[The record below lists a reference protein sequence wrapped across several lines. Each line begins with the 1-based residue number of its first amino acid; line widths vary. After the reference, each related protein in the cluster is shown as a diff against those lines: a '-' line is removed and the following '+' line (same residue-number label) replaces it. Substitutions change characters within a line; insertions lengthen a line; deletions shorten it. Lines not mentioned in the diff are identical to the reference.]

1 MEQKE
6 QELYDIF
13 HFGVGHVDYLINV
26 SKTYKYIYFE
36 TPKVGCST
44 IKRTLQKLEVLDAS
58 DIPKDVHKKKLSPL
72 LSPLDLENNFSKYLT
87 DAYFKFSFV
96 RNPYTRI
103 LSCYLDKITGI
114 QKNVYLP
121 KIGYSLTDNVSFKA
135 FLLAIKEQT
144 YFEMDVHWMPQHVL
158 LAADKIPLDFIGR
171 QENFDN
177 DLAKV
182 LSIITKSD
190 SDAPDITNERPH
202 AVGANKKL
210 QQYLT
215 EDAAQLIQEIYA
227 DDFRLYGYHIE
238 PFNTDPL
245 PLITLNKKHKD
256 PLISIVIPCYNQAQY
271 LEEAVQSA
279 IGQSYTNTEI
289 IIVND
294 GSTDESEQIAL
305 TLQAQYPQVRL
316 LTQKNKGLSQARN
329 AGIAAANGTYILPLD
344 ADDKLHQK
352 MVTQCMSVMIKCNV
366 DIVYVDLQQFGEKY
380 DIRHRAAFCN
390 NHLLYENLPPQ
401 SSLYKKE
408 VWETCNGYKQNMKE
422 GYEDWEFWIN
432 AYKHGFKFQHH
443 PEVLFYYHIKKESMY
458 TDAYKKHTYLKAKIA
473 MNHPELYPTSM
484 VQNAISTIKNIDK
497 TADLYFYTSNAV
509 PMKEKDLSPLL
520 DTYISVN
527 PLQEIQTISLPGSD
541 KKIGLCTLEIF
552 KDPVQTEKLHKEMN
566 VEFIVF
572 YAPMRYGTSL
582 LNNTGFAWNKINGII
597 EPHGSIF
604 PFVSKQTQENPQLQL
619 TAYQRL
625 HNYQLLRIGNQN
637 KKISQLQK
645 TIDVKVNLLQKKNE
659 EISQANNK
667 LKTLLST
674 IQRITEFSI
683 RKHPIH
689 KYKAYKSMLQT
700 YYKSK

>member
-1 MEQKE
+1 MTQKE
-6 QELYDIF
+6 QDLYDVF
-13 HFGVGHVDYLINV
+13 HFGVGHIDYLINV
-26 SKTYKYIYFE
+26 SKKYKYIYFE

-44 IKRTLQKLEVLDAS
+44 IKRTLQKLEVSDIS
-58 DIPKDVHKKKLSPL
+58 DIPEDVHKKKLSPL
-72 LSPLDLENNFSKYLT
+72 SSPLDLEKNFSEYLT
-87 DAYFKFSFV
+87 GPYFKFSFV

-103 LSCYLDKITGI
+103 LSCYLDKIIGI
-114 QKNVYLP
+114 QKSVYLP

-144 YFEMDVHWMPQHVL
+144 YFEMDVHWMPQHIL

-190 SDAPDITNERPH
+190 SDVPGITNERPH

-215 EDAAQLIQEIYA
+215 EDTARLIQEIYA
-227 DDFRLYGYHIE
+227 NDFSLYGYHPD
-238 PFNTDPL
+238 PFSTDSL
-245 PLITLNKKHKD
+245 PPISLNKKYED
-256 PLISIVIPCYNQAQY
+256 PLVSIVIPCYNQAQY

-279 IGQSYTNTEI
+279 ITQTYANIEI
-289 IIVND
+289 IILND

-329 AGIAAANGTYILPLD
+329 AGISEANGTYILPLD

-352 MVTQCMSVMIKCNV
+352 MITQCMSVMSKCNV
-366 DIVYVDLQQFGEKY
+366 DIVYTDLQQFGEKY
-380 DIRHRAAFCN
+380 DIRHRAAFRN

-401 SSLYKKE
+401 ASLYKKE

-443 PEVLFYYHIKKESMY
+443 PEVLFYYRIKKESMY
-458 TDAYKKHTYLKAKIA
+458 TDAYKKHTYLKAKIT
-473 MNHPELYPTSM
+473 MNHPELYPISM
-484 VQNAISTIKNIDK
+484 VQNAISTIKETDK

-509 PMKEKDLSPLL
+509 PIEEKDLSSLL
-520 DTYISVN
+520 DTYLSVN
-527 PLQEIQTISLPGSD
+527 PLQEIQTISLPGSN
-541 KKIGLCTLEIF
+541 KNMGLWTLEIF
-552 KDPVQTEKLHKEMN
+552 NDSVQMEKLHKKMN
-566 VEFIVF
+566 IEFIVF
-572 YAPMRYGTSL
+572 YAPMRYETSL
-582 LNNTGFAWNKINGII
+582 LNNTGFAWNKANGII

-604 PFVSKQTQENPQLQL
+604 PFVSKQTQENPELQL
-619 TAYQRL
+619 AAYQRL
-625 HNYQLLRIGNQN
+625 DKYRLLRIGNQD
-637 KKISQLQK
+637 KQISQLQK
-645 TIDVKVNLLQKKNE
+645 VLKDKDNNLKSL
-659 EISQANNK
+659 
-667 LKTLLST
+667 LKTIQKITQLSIKT
-674 IQRITEFSI
+674 N
-683 RKHPIH
+683 PIL
-689 KYKAYKSMLQT
+689 KYKAYKSMLKT
-700 YYKSK
+700 YYKSKQGNK

>member
-1 MEQKE
+1 MTQKE
-6 QELYDIF
+6 QGLYDIF

-44 IKRTLQKLEVLDAS
+44 IKKTLQKLEVSDAS
-58 DIPKDVHKKKLSPL
+58 DIPEDVHQKKLSPL
-72 LSPLDLENNFSKYLT
+72 LSPLDLEKNFSEYLT

-103 LSCYLDKITGI
+103 LSCYLDKIIGI
-114 QKNVYLP
+114 QKDVYLP

-144 YFEMDVHWMPQHVL
+144 FFEMDVHWMPQHIL
-158 LAADKIPLDFIGR
+158 LGADKIPLDFIGR

-190 SDAPDITNERPH
+190 SNAPNISNERPH

-210 QQYLT
+210 LQYLT
-215 EDAAQLIQEIYA
+215 KDTAQLIHEIYA

-245 PLITLNKKHKD
+245 PPITLNNKHED
-256 PLISIVIPCYNQAQY
+256 PLVSIVIPCYNQAQY

-279 IGQSYTNTEI
+279 ISQTYTNIEI

-305 TLQAQYPQVRL
+305 TLQAQYPQIRL
-316 LTQKNKGLSQARN
+316 LTQENQGLSQARN
-329 AGIAAANGTYILPLD
+329 AAIAAANGTYILPLD

-352 MVTQCMSVMIKCNV
+352 MITQCISVMIKCNM
-366 DIVYVDLQQFGEKY
+366 DIIYTDLQQFGEKH
-380 DIRHRAAFCN
+380 DIRHRAAFRN

-401 SSLYKKE
+401 ASLYKKD
-408 VWETCNGYKQNMKE
+408 VWETCDGYKENMNE

-443 PEVLFYYHIKKESMY
+443 PEVLFYYRIKKESMY
-458 TDAYKKHTYLKAKIA
+458 TDAYKKHTYLKAKII

-484 VQNAISTIKNIDK
+484 VHNAISTIKETDK
-497 TADLYFYTSNAV
+497 TADLYFYTSNVV
-509 PMKEKDLSPLL
+509 PIEEKDLLSLL
-520 DTYISVN
+520 NTYLSVN

-541 KKIGLCTLEIF
+541 KNIGLCSLEIF
-552 KDPVQTEKLHKEMN
+552 EDPEQAVKLHKKMN

-572 YAPMRYGTSL
+572 YAPMRFETSL
-582 LNNTGFAWNKINGII
+582 LNSTGFAWNKANGLI
-597 EPHGSIF
+597 EPRGSIF
-604 PFVSKQTQENPQLQL
+604 PFVSKQTQKNPQLQL

-625 HNYQLLRIGNQN
+625 HQYQLLRIGNQN
-637 KKISQLQK
+637 KQIKILDKKISLEVNKKKLSDFNIKPLKKK
-645 TIDVKVNLLQKKNE
+645 TSLLQNSYQEVIAQK
-659 EISQANNK
+659 SV
-667 LKTLLST
+667 
-674 IQRITEFSI
+674 ITYTKCDTSSC
-683 RKHPIH
+683 H
-689 KYKAYKSMLQT
+689 KASN
-700 YYKSK
+700 SKI